1 MKAILKKIS
10 AVLMAFVVLFT
21 TMSFSFSE
29 HYCGD
34 HLVDFALFS
43 KAESC
48 GMAMEK
54 ASPNSDCNAIKKDCC
69 SDKIKQIKGQDVLDV
84 TYINL
89 NFEQQVFLTSFTYAY
104 LNLFEG
110 IDTKINAFED
120 YSPPLVQKDFN
131 VFYGVFRI

>member
-1 MKAILKKIS
+1 
-10 AVLMAFVVLFT
+10 
-21 TMSFSFSE
+21 
-29 HYCGD
+29 
-34 HLVDFALFS
+34 LVDFALFS

-69 SDKIKQIKGQDVLDV
+69 SDSIKQIKGQDVLAS
-84 TYINL
+84 TYIDL
-89 NFEQQVFLTSFTYAY
+89 NFEQQVFLASFTYTY

-110 IDTKINAFED
+110 IDAKINTFKD

-131 VFYGVFRI
+131 VFYSVFRI

>member
-1 MKAILKKIS
+1 MKAILKKIN
-10 AVLMAFVVLFT
+10 AILMAFVVLFT

-69 SDKIKQIKGQDVLDV
+69 SDSIKQIKGQDVLN
-84 TYINL
+84 TTHINL
-89 NFEQQVFLTSFTYAY
+89 NFEQQVFFIVI
-104 LNLFEG
+104 E
-110 IDTKINAFED
+110 
-120 YSPPLVQKDFN
+120 PPFK
-131 VFYGVFRI
+131 FYYMQ